1 MKARE
6 IKTVVYLISGQGADH
21 RLFANLKLDGE
32 YATKHIKYVLPNQ
45 KMTMKEYAKELSN
58 QIDISTQ
65 FMLIGVSLGGMLA
78 TEMSEFLN
86 PQKVILISSAKS
98 RRELPRRYT
107 FQKDVPLYK
116 ILSGGMAKR
125 GAQIMQ
131 PIVEPVQ
138 KQYKEIFK
146 SMLNDKDPEFLKRTI
161 GMIINW
167 ERVCYSN
174 EIIHIHGDKDNT
186 IPIRNVKYDYLI
198 ENGSHMMVLTKGEE
212 ISKLINKILKTD
224 EQLEG

>member
-1 MKARE
+1 
-6 IKTVVYLISGQGADH
+6 
-21 RLFANLKLDGE
+21 
-32 YATKHIKYVLPNQ
+32 
-45 KMTMKEYAKELSN
+45 
-58 QIDISTQ
+58 
-65 FMLIGVSLGGMLA
+65 
-78 TEMSEFLN
+78 
-86 PQKVILISSAKS
+86 
-98 RRELPRRYT
+98 
-107 FQKDVPLYK
+107 
-116 ILSGGMAKR
+116 
-125 GAQIMQ
+125 MQ